1 MNKFISILNK
11 HKVVV
16 SMFLCAILCITTLIT
31 YSSAVNQSLDLISVP
46 VAKHQLNSGQLITL
60 EDIAY
65 INICKHQQ
73 DPLYI
78 VDINEIVN
86 KRVEVFNSVAQ
97 NSMFYEGLLTSEDEI
112 SDSSIYKLNSGEVAV
127 QIDADIKSSY
137 ANSIIVGHNVDLYY
151 QGNATSYNSEDNII
165 VYGQIVK
172 SARVIDVKDKDGF
185 SMNGEVFETDVIVV
199 ALKQEDAHIVNVAKA
214 LGYVSPIIS
223 YDNLNESSTNNYYD
237 LEKMKQIILGNSI
250 DVILVKSEKDE

>member
-1 MNKFISILNK
+1 MNKIMTFFNKNKIVLSFIMCI
-11 HKVVV
+11 
-16 SMFLCAILCITTLIT
+16 ILCITTIYT
-31 YSSAVNQSLDLISVP
+31 YNAAVNKSLDLILVP
-46 VAKHQLNSGQLITL
+46 VANKHLKSGQLITVDDIDYL
-60 EDIAY
+60 EV
-65 INICKHQQ
+65 CQHLK
-73 DPLYI
+73 DPFYI
-78 VDINEIVN
+78 VDVDKIIN
-86 KRVEVFNSVAQ
+86 KRVEIFNSVAQ
-97 NSMFYEGLLTSEDEI
+97 NSMFYTELLTEESEI

-151 QGNATSYNSEDNII
+151 QGDATSYNSNENII

-185 SMNGEVFETDVIVV
+185 SMNGDAFETDVIVV

-223 YDNLNESSTNNYYD
+223 YDNLNESVTNNYYD

-250 DVILVKSEKDE
+250 DVILVKSTDNE